1 MDFGGTHPDQSTP
14 HQLILPLLPKCS
26 HDPLG
31 RWGNR
36 ASLEVAEGHFV
47 FCALC
52 EAFGTQDSNCSG
64 DRAVACVSPLLRA
77 SESRQRKKVS
87 HRTAR
92 QNFFTGQRCAFRAAT
107 LTCKHFKSKPTNASF
122 SRGENFAFLDA
133 TWHLPPLAP
142 NALLGWVQTQ
152 TDPANCT
159 SHKIRNA

>member
-1 MDFGGTHPDQSTP
+1 MDFVGTHPDQSTP

-47 FCALC
+47 FCALR

-64 DRAVACVSPLLRA
+64 DCTSRAFHPSCEHPSLANAKSVN
-77 SESRQRKKVS
+77 

-92 QNFFTGQRCAFRAAT
+92 QNFFTGQRGAFRAAT
-107 LTCKHFKSKPTNASF
+107 FTCKHFKSKPTDASF
-122 SRGENFAFLDA
+122 SRGKNCISG
-133 TWHLPPLAP
+133 WNVAP
-142 NALLGWVQTQ
+142 TPSGVQHVTGVG
-152 TDPANCT
+152 TDSDRP
-159 SHKIRNA
+159 R